1 MRNHSVNSVYHE
13 DDVTL
18 RIAIRG
24 RFDFSMLAEFREA
37 YSRIEAEAQ
46 SVIIDMTHTE
56 TIDSSALGM
65 LLNMQRHLNKGD
77 REIRII
83 NCNEDVR
90 NIFDITR
97 FDRKFD
103 IS

>member
-37 YSRIEAEAQ
+37 YGRIEAKAQ
-46 SVIIDMTHTE
+46 NVIIDMTHTE